1 MDSKGRQHQVLEAG
15 QGLAELLPQPPGLVL
30 HGRPI
35 GARLSA
41 GGDLLS
47 PAERYKQSVCL
58 RLIDSR

>member
-47 PAERYKQSVCL
+47 LAE
-58 RLIDSR
+58 